1 MSETNNN
8 LPNLSTLQEN
18 NEKVLNDIKQ
28 LQQQEQDLFTSLQD
42 KISSKTITPEQQ
54 EKITNKINEL
64 YQMRLNLYALLKD
77 NFSFYENDVSS
88 SANTLKEQK
97 YAIDIIEKQL
107 KIERVKLAKLE
118 ETKYN
123 KLREIE
129 FNSSY
134 AAQYQAQTDI
144 LKTIAFW
151 CIPLIIIILLSN
163 QGLIP
168 SGLANLLIALVILI
182 GGAIIIRKIID
193 SLNRDNMNYNEYNW
207 NFNPSNVDTDT
218 TSSSRTIDPWDRK
231 FNATCVGAMCCSD
244 NQTFDDQQNKCIDN
258 TQEAFVSNN
267 LSKYAMNP
275 NINNK
280 EANVFVNDKIES
292 FNMNTDNYVSI

>member
-28 LQQQEQDLFTSLQD
+28 LQQQEQDLFSSLQD
-42 KISSKTITPEQQ
+42 KISSNSITSEQQ
-54 EKITNKINEL
+54 QKITNKISEL

-77 NFSFYENDVSS
+77 NFSFYENDASS

-107 KIERVKLAKLE
+107 EIERVKLAKLE

-144 LKTIAFW
+144 LKLIAFW
-151 CIPLIIIILLSN
+151 CVPLIIIILLSN

-182 GGAIIIRKIID
+182 GGAIILRKIID

-207 NFNPSNVDTDT
+207 NFNPNNVDTDT
-218 TSSSRTIDPWDRK
+218 TSKAIDPWERQK
-231 FNATCVGAMCCSD
+231 LNATCIGAMCCSD
-244 NQTFDDQQNKCIDN
+244 NQTFDDEQNKCIDN

-275 NINNK
+275 NIDSKQSNIY
-280 EANVFVNDKIES
+280 VNDKIES
-292 FNMNTDNYVSI
+292 FNVKTDNYVSI